1 MSSPTASVRRTL
13 PAPHEPIDV
22 DMLRV
27 ERDRLRAE
35 NILLRE
41 RVAVHEAAARDATS
55 LLADI
60 HQLREEL
67 ARLRDPAR
75 PSLARPR
82 SVMRE
87 ALPREEVEEIDDAP
101 DPLPRPSAVPGD
113 LGLFAPADVPT
124 GAYKASD
131 PQTNAGI
138 DFSTV
143 ARLSPAEL
151 DKLPYGLICLDAQ
164 GRVVQY
170 NDTESRLAKLSKERV
185 VGKNFFRDVAPCA
198 RVREF
203 EGQFYDLVRDPSRI
217 RVRSF
222 DFVFRFRHSEQHVTI
237 ILTPARIRGL
247 YNMALL
253 RRSVVQR

>member
-1 MSSPTASVRRTL
+1 MSPPNGNVRRTL

-22 DMLRV
+22 EALLADHA
-27 ERDRLRAE
+27 RLRAE

-41 RVAVHEAAARDATS
+41 KVQDAAVRKEADLVAEV
-55 LLADI
+55 

-67 ARLRDPAR
+67 ARLREPAR
-75 PSLARPR
+75 PQLPRPR
-82 SVMRE
+82 SITRE
-87 ALPREEVEEIDDAP
+87 TIPREDIDPPESGRLPPPSALPA
-101 DPLPRPSAVPGD
+101 G

-124 GAYKASD
+124 GGYLASD

-143 ARLSPAEL
+143 ARLSPGEL
-151 DKLPYGLICLDAQ
+151 DKLPFGLICLDAQ

-170 NDTESRLAKLSKERV
+170 NDTESRLARLSKERV
-185 VGKNFFRDVAPCA
+185 IGKNFFRDVAPCT
-198 RVREF
+198 RVRDF

-222 DFVFRFRHSEQHVTI
+222 VFVFRFRHSEQHVTI
-237 ILTPARIRGL
+237 ILTPARTRGL

-253 RRSVVQR
+253 RRSVVQH